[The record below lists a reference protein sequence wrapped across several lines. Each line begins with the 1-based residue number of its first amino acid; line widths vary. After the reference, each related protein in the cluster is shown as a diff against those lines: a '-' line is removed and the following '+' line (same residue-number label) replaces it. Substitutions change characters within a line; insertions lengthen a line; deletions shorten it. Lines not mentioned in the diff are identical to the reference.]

1 MQREA
6 KTYDVR
12 SGRNRY
18 HLIPYIGNKSG
29 FAHIFDELIPDDT
42 GSGSIIDVF
51 GGSGAFAIYCSFRFG
66 SHQVTYNDNN
76 PVMVNFME
84 CVRDNPGGLMERY
97 EEHRARSGDEYFLEV
112 RKLDISEG
120 LDGAGRF
127 LYLAK
132 NAFSGKI
139 RFNGSGRFNA
149 PMRKSTSCPKLDE
162 ERLLDISQSI
172 RHMKITN
179 RPFESWS
186 RTRNAFMYLDPPYMN
201 NTNAHYNMVPST
213 ESFAKFVGDITPHNR
228 VMISEQNEPADIG
241 IPECYAVYRVRLRRS
256 LQYVTQND
264 SREIVAINYE
274 PGKRRTTPG

>member
-1 MQREA
+1 MQHEA

-29 FAHIFDELIPDDT
+29 FAHIFDELVPDDA
-42 GSGSIIDVF
+42 GSGSIVDVF

-66 SHQVTYNDNN
+66 SRQVTYNDNN
-76 PVMVNFME
+76 PVMVNFMK
-84 CVRDNPGGLMERY
+84 CVRDDPGGLMERY
-97 EEHRARSGDEYFLEV
+97 EEHRARSGGEYFLEV
-112 RKLDISEG
+112 RKLDISG
-120 LDGAGRF
+120 GPDGAGRF

-139 RFNGSGRFNA
+139 RFNGSGMFNA
-149 PMRKSTSCPKLDE
+149 PMRKGTSCPKLDE
-162 ERLLDISQSI
+162 GRLLDISQSI

-274 PGKRRTTPG
+274 PGKRRAAPG